1 MAAEVKEELSGL
13 KLMRSPFPENQVNQL
28 PKPTK
33 AQNTCPPGE
42 KRNCSVCG
50 GWHHPRVVHLSYV
63 GHAAITDRLLD
74 VDPNWSW
81 EPMGVDPMGLPVFD
95 ASGGLWIKLTVNG
108 VTRIGYGNAE
118 HKEHMDVGAREKEA
132 IGDAIRNAS
141 MRFGAAL
148 YLWHKG
154 DLHAHKELEVIEGE
168 FVEPAQLTAA
178 KEEPKVEAKV
188 EPKPAP
194 KEAKAPAEKKPAAAK
209 ELKINGSAKPS
220 EPTTEAKI
228 EPNGVIVDNVKGTIE
243 KASQSAEAIVA
254 AIPPEKLNSYLTAVM
269 KQMTPPWKYINIRK
283 FYADHFDA
291 SVEIPA
297 GDEMEP
303 AMKRAILAKI
313 IEVEKVAPF

>member
-1 MAAEVKEELSGL
+1 MAAEVKEEKKAMSGL
-13 KLMRSPFPENQVNQL
+13 ELMRSPFPENQLNQL

-33 AQNTCPPGE
+33 DQQKCPPGE
-42 KRNCSVCG
+42 KRNCAVCG
-50 GWHHPRVVHLSYV
+50 GWHHPRVVHLTYV

-118 HKEHMDVGAREKEA
+118 LKEHMDVGAREKEA
-132 IGDAIRNAS
+132 IGDAIRNAA

-154 DLHAHKELEVIEGE
+154 DLHAHKELEVVQGE
-168 FVEPAQLTAA
+168 FVDSSPAQLPEA
-178 KEEPKVEAKV
+178 KEEPKE
-188 EPKPAP
+188 EPKPSP
-194 KEAKAPAEKKPAAAK
+194 KEAKAPAEKKPAAVK
-209 ELKINGSAKPS
+209 EQKTNGSAQPS
-220 EPTTEAKI
+220 EPTTAS
-228 EPNGVIVDNVKGTIE
+228 NGSAE
-243 KASQSAEAIVA
+243 KAPQGAKELVD

-269 KQMTPPWKYINIRK
+269 KQMQPPWKYINIRK
-283 FYADHFDA
+283 FYAEHFDPE
-291 SVEIPA
+291 VELPA
-297 GDEMEP
+297 ADEMEP
-303 AMKRAILAKI
+303 GMKRAILAKI

>member
-1 MAAEVKEELSGL
+1 MAAEVKETMSGL
-13 KLMRSPFPENQVNQL
+13 TLMRSPFPENQVSQL

-33 AQNTCPPGE
+33 DQNKCAPGE
-42 KRNCSVCG
+42 KRNCNVCG

-74 VDPNWSW
+74 VDPGWSW

-118 HKEHMDVGAREKEA
+118 LKDHMDVGAREKEA

-154 DLHAHKELEVIEGE
+154 DLHAHKEAEVIEGE
-168 FVEPAQLTAA
+168 FVEPAQLTEA
-178 KEEPKVEAKV
+178 KEETKAEVKAS
-188 EPKPAP
+188 P
-194 KEAKAPAEKKPAAAK
+194 KEAKAPAEKKSAAAK
-209 ELKINGSAKPS
+209 EQKTNGSAQPS
-220 EPTTEAKI
+220 EPTTNGKAETKVEPKVETKPEAEKPAVSAK
-228 EPNGVIVDNVKGTIE
+228 ELVD
-243 KASQSAEAIVA
+243 

-269 KQMTPPWKYINIRK
+269 KQFSPPWKYINIRK
-283 FYADHFDA
+283 FYADHFDPE
-291 SVEIPA
+291 VEIPA